1 MLILSGGTGTPKLI
15 EGLRN
20 ILPDENITV
29 VVNTAEDMWVSGNLV
44 TPDIDTLLYLFSG
57 RLDTAKWWGVKNDT
71 FMTSDTL
78 SSLGHDEMMRLGDQD
93 RATNIM
99 RSDLLRAG
107 YSLTEATKILVK
119 ALGIRANILPMS
131 DDPVKTIV
139 TTSAGKIHFQEFWVK
154 EHGKPDVLEVVQ
166 EDIEKASITTGVLE
180 VLEKEEHVLIGPSNP
195 ITSIGPILALQGM
208 KELLKK
214 KKVVA
219 VSPII
224 GQEPVSGPAGKL
236 MAARG
241 LEVSSAGVVDCYGDI
256 IDIMILDERDD
267 YGISAQK
274 NAACKILI
282 TDTLMKNVDKSTA
295 LARFVVDV
303 FDCRC

>member
-1 MLILSGGTGTPKLI
+1 MLIFSGGTGTPKLI

-20 ILPDENITV
+20 ILPEEEITI

-44 TPDIDTLLYLFSG
+44 TPDLDTLLYLFSG
-57 RLDTAKWWGVKNDT
+57 KLDTAKWWGIKNDT
-71 FMTSDTL
+71 FMTSDAL
-78 SSLGHDEMMRLGDQD
+78 RSLGHDEIMRLGDQD

-107 YSLTEATKILVK
+107 YSLTKATKKLAG
-119 ALGIRANILPMS
+119 ALGIRSAILPMS
-131 DDPVKTIV
+131 DDPVKTMI
-139 TTSAGKIHFQEFWVK
+139 TTSSGKVHFQEFWVK
-154 EHGKPDVLEVVQ
+154 EHGKPEVLEVVQ
-166 EDIEKASITTGVLE
+166 EDIEKASIAPDVLE
-180 VLEKEEHVLIGPSNP
+180 ALEKEDHVLIGPSNP

-224 GQEPVSGPAGKL
+224 GKEPVSGPAGKL

-256 IDIMILDERDD
+256 LDIMILDERDE
-267 YGISAQK
+267 YGISALK

-282 TDTLMKNVDKSTA
+282 TDTLMKNADKSTA
-295 LARFVVDV
+295 LARFVVEA
-303 FDCRC
+303 FTSK